1 MSTMYNLIWTY
12 QKALPFWKHGV
23 PPSRP
28 GCWVYPD
35 MLEVGIGL
43 STVESQTHFAAWAV
57 TSAPLAIGFDLTNNS
72 LYDELYP
79 IIANKQA
86 VSINQQ
92 WAGNPGNLVANA
104 TEYREYLT
112 EHGAG
117 GGFLPEQR
125 TDRYPVWQIWRKPL
139 RTPAKGQAVLVIN
152 LSEEERDVNVT
163 YADID
168 PSLGDA
174 VLATDVWTGAKVDLP
189 KSVAALKGIGPHGN
203 RFLVLRPAAADGS
216 PERRGG

>member
-1 MSTMYNLIWTY
+1 
-12 QKALPFWKHGV
+12 
-23 PPSRP
+23 
-28 GCWVYPD
+28 

-117 GGFLPEQR
+117 GRLSAGAAHGPLPG
-125 TDRYPVWQIWRKPL
+125 L
-139 RTPAKGQAVLVIN
+139 
-152 LSEEERDVNVT
+152 
-163 YADID
+163 AD
-168 PSLGDA
+168 
-174 VLATDVWTGAKVDLP
+174 LAQ
-189 KSVAALKGIGPHGN
+189 
-203 RFLVLRPAAADGS
+203 AAADAGEGAGGPRDQ
-216 PERRGG
+216 PERGGAGRKRDVR